1 MLLSIRN
8 RLGMLR
14 FNPAAQMETSL
25 FRFVMTAF
33 YVYLTSAEV
42 SLVGVLS
49 RSNFIINLIFYEVL
63 FALFISDP
71 VFETT
76 KDDGIFFS
84 NFLTSRIDDYCLT
97 WPKRR

>member
-1 MLLSIRN
+1 
-8 RLGMLR
+8 
-14 FNPAAQMETSL
+14 METPL
-25 FRFVMTAF
+25 FRVVMTAF
-33 YVYLTSAEV
+33 SVYLTSAEV

-84 NFLTSRIDDYCLT
+84 ATFSPLDSMIIASHGQKDVKLFDIRQNSFRY
-97 WPKRR
+97 